1 MKRMRQRTAL
11 PFEGG
16 SNNRGDAMKKTIAM
30 LALGL
35 AVSSTSALAGDWS
48 DWQLYSQ
55 ATPMN
60 PVSVYYNTKVNSDE
74 IRVAWRCV
82 NEGSEP
88 RSCSIGDKHYECFSG
103 YSNVGSTGALGERA
117 TIPGGGEYVFL
128 GEGACQGLG
137 ADSLNPSARISIED

>member
-1 MKRMRQRTAL
+1 MKQMRQRTAL